1 MKYRETI
8 ASYQRLREQPLW
20 KLLASDRA
28 PVLIGLLQGLLME
41 SDRRLG
47 ASVLHERLQN
57 QLDALNADQLDVELP
72 RTAQAYTAYWLSQG
86 WLERRLPEG
95 ASEEEYEL
103 SRQALQAIRFIAG
116 LGQSAA
122 VATESRLSLVM
133 QQVAQLA
140 QQTEANP
147 DARLAVLQ
155 AERARIDAEIAEVS
169 SGKVAALDGKRA
181 LERTRDMIR
190 LADELAEDFRRVRD
204 DFEQLNR
211 RFRESIIDADGARGD
226 VLDRL
231 FNGVDLIGE
240 SEAGRTFQ
248 AFWDLLNDPVRSG
261 QLDDALEQVLSRNYT
276 RKLGRGERNFLR
288 NFTATLLDRGGQVHD
303 VMQNFARSLRGFVQS
318 RGFLEQRRLNQL
330 LKQAQGQALGLRDH
344 LRPTAATG
352 YVLPLSASRLRSIGQ
367 WKLHDPSTH
376 YVDSTIWW
384 SDGAEISLDS
394 VGDLVAQSEIDIRS
408 LKDDLYFLLGQT
420 PRLSLSQVL
429 EQRPARQGL
438 GSVIGYL
445 SIATRHG
452 VVATEQRETVQWTGG
467 DGHVRRARVPQVWF
481 VKEKRDELV

>member
-1 MKYRETI
+1 MKYRDRI
-8 ASYQRLREQPLW
+8 AAYQRLREQPLW
-20 KLLASDRA
+20 KLLAADRA
-28 PVLIGLLQGLLME
+28 PVLVGLLQGLLME
-41 SDRRLG
+41 NDRRLG
-47 ASVLHERLQN
+47 AAVLHERLQN
-57 QLDALNADQLDVELP
+57 QLDALNAEQLEMELP
-72 RTAQAYTAYWLSQG
+72 RTAQAYVAYWLAQG

-116 LGQSAA
+116 IGQSAA

-140 QQTEANP
+140 
-147 DARLAVLQ
+147 LQ

-181 LERTRDMIR
+181 LERTRDLIR

-211 RFRESIIDADGARGD
+211 RFRESIIDAEGARGD
-226 VLDRL
+226 VLDKL
-231 FNGVDLIGE
+231 FNGIDVIGE

-248 AFWDLLNDPVRSG
+248 AFWDLLNDPLRSG
-261 QLDDALEQVLSRNYT
+261 QLDEALEQVLSRNYT

-330 LKQAQGQALGLRDH
+330 LKQAQSQALGLRDG

-376 YVDSTIWW
+376 QVDSTIWW

-408 LKDDLYFLLGQT
+408 LKDDLYFLLGQS
-420 PRLSLSQVL
+420 PRLSLGQVL

-445 SIATRHG
+445 SIATRYG
-452 VVATEQRETVQWTGG
+452 VVAAEQHETVQWTGG
-467 DGHVRRARVPQVWF
+467 DGQVRRARVPQVWF